1 MIKMHAH
8 THTHIQGC
16 REQTQL
22 CGIGAMSK
30 NKITES
36 QEGELTFETDKSHCL
51 ASLYSLF

>member
-1 MIKMHAH
+1 MH